1 MHYFLLMTG
10 HYEIFFSAKFAG
22 DLGVIKTK
30 NCPIFKETVSTVP
43 SGFDRTAR
51 VFSVQ

>member
-1 MHYFLLMTG
+1 MN
-10 HYEIFFSAKFAG
+10 IFFSAKFAQ

-30 NCPIFKETVSTVP
+30 IVSFSKKTVSTVP
-43 SGFDRTAR
+43 SGFDRTTR

>member
-1 MHYFLLMTG
+1 MT
-10 HYEIFFSAKFAG
+10 IFFFSAKFAQ

-30 NCPIFKETVSTVP
+30 ILIFKKTVSAVS

-51 VFSVQ
+51 VFSVL